1 MYILNK
7 NNVIDIMIDIMNTFF
22 ILRVVLYGIILR
34 IMINFVKK
42 SMESQISMAK
52 GHGGTMGVK
61 YTMPKDQLQACFYQT
76 YNYGA
81 LFNSK

>member
-1 MYILNK
+1 M
-7 NNVIDIMIDIMNTFF
+7 
-22 ILRVVLYGIILR
+22 
-34 IMINFVKK
+34 NFVKNL
-42 SMESQISMAK
+42 MESQISMAK

>member
-1 MYILNK
+1 
-7 NNVIDIMIDIMNTFF
+7 MNTFF
-22 ILRVVLYGIILR
+22 ILRVVLNGIILR
-34 IMINFVKK
+34 NIINFVKNL
-42 SMESQISMAK
+42 MESQISMAK